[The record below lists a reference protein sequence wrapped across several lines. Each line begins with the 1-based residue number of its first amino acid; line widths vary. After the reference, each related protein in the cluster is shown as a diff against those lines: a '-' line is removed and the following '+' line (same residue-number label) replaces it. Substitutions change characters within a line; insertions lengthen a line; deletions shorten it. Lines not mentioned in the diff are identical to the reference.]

1 MNYPYRPRRLRQS
14 KIIRNLTA
22 ETFPDKSKLIMPHF
36 VTEGSGKRES
46 IKSMP
51 GIDRV
56 CLDDLIRDLEDDLKL
71 GINKVILFGI
81 PAEKDESAK
90 GAYDKNGII
99 QQAVRRIKKDIPEVC
114 VITDICLCEYTSHG
128 HCGLV
133 DPAGKILNDATLEL
147 LAKTAV
153 SHAEAGADIVAPSD
167 MMDGR
172 IGVIRDS
179 LDKNNFPD
187 IPILAYSAKYASAF
201 YGPFR
206 DAAGST
212 PQFGDRKTYQ
222 MDCRNA
228 LEAEKEV
235 LLDIDEGADI
245 VMVKPAL
252 PYLDIIRRVKEVVMV
267 PVCAYNV
274 SGEFSIVKL
283 AAKKGL
289 CDEKAMVFEIL
300 TSIFRAGADMIIS
313 YHTRDVYK
321 KKWF

>member
-14 KIIRNLTA
+14 KIIRDLTA
-22 ETFPDKSKLIMPHF
+22 ETIPDRSRLIMPHF
-36 VTEGSGKRES
+36 VTESPEKRES

-56 CLDDLIRDLEDDLKL
+56 CLDNLIIDLENDLKL

-81 PAEKDESAK
+81 PSEKDESAK
-90 GAYDKNGII
+90 GAYDSSGII
-99 QQAVRRIKKDIPEVC
+99 QQSVRRIKKELPEIC

-128 HCGLV
+128 HCGIV
-133 DPAGKILNDATLEL
+133 DPNGKILNDPTLEL
-147 LAKTAV
+147 LARTAV

-172 IGVIRDS
+172 VGAIRDS
-179 LDKNNFPD
+179 LDDNNFPD

-206 DAAGST
+206 DAAGSA

-252 PYLDIIRRVKEVVMV
+252 SYLDIIRRVKELVMV

-274 SGEFSIVKL
+274 SGEFSMVKL

-289 CDEKAMVFEIL
+289 CDEQAIVFEIL
-300 TSIFRAGADMIIS
+300 TSIFRAGANMIIS
-313 YHTRDVYK
+313 YHTRDVFK

>member
-1 MNYPYRPRRLRQS
+1 MNNLYRSRRLRQS
-14 KIIRNLTA
+14 QIIRDLAA
-22 ETFPDKSKLIMPHF
+22 ETIPDKNKLIMPHF
-36 VTEGSGKRES
+36 VIEGAKTREP

-56 CLDDLIRDLEDDLKL
+56 CINNLLKDLESDLKL
-71 GINKVILFGI
+71 GINKIILFGI
-81 PAEKDESAK
+81 PLEKDEAAK
-90 GAYDKNGII
+90 GAYDKNGIV
-99 QQAVRRIKKDIPEVC
+99 QNALRRIKKELPEIC
-114 VITDICLCEYTSHG
+114 IITDVCLCEYTSNG

-133 DPAGKILNDATLEL
+133 KDGKILNDPTLEL

-172 IGVIRDS
+172 VLAIREA
-179 LDKNNFPD
+179 LDGAGFAD
-187 IPILAYSAKYASAF
+187 AAILAYSAKYASAF

-206 DAAGST
+206 DAAGSA
-212 PQFGDRKTYQ
+212 PAFGDRKTHQ
-222 MDCRNA
+222 MDARNA
-228 LEAEKEV
+228 IEAEKEV

-252 PYLDIIRRVKEVVMV
+252 SYLDIILRVKDIVRV

-274 SGEFSIVKL
+274 SGEYSMVKY
-283 AAKKGL
+283 AAINGFGDERLL
-289 CDEKAMVFEIL
+289 CAEIL

-313 YHTRDVYK
+313 YHTRDVFK
-321 KKWF
+321 GNWF